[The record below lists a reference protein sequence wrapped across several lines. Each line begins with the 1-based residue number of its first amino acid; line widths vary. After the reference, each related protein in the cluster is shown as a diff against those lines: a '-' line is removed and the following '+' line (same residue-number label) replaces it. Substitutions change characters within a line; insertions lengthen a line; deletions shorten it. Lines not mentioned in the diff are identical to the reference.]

1 MSAWR
6 RKGDEDSTGQKI
18 RNEREGEKANRISI
32 LVKTREKTTALRLD
46 GLGLHWDGKGLDALG
61 SWTHCAFQ
69 ERRALR
75 SSARLFARPGES
87 CCGLGI
93 SRAHPGVVR
102 TSQLRKAC
110 ASQGILLRHRISFP
124 KFVVLRR
131 LVQVLLFSAEVDVPV
146 SSHHPHKSAIFT
158 DIFTETPEIEGLRQE
173 AAT

>member
-18 RNEREGEKANRISI
+18 RNEREGEKASRISI

-93 SRAHPGVVR
+93 SRAHPVVVR
-102 TSQLRKAC
+102 TRPAKKGLCVARDLITTQD
-110 ASQGILLRHRISFP
+110 ILP
-124 KFVVLRR
+124 KICGVAKTSPGPP
-131 LVQVLLFSAEVDVPV
+131 VQCRS
-146 SSHHPHKSAIFT
+146 
-158 DIFTETPEIEGLRQE
+158 
-173 AAT
+173 